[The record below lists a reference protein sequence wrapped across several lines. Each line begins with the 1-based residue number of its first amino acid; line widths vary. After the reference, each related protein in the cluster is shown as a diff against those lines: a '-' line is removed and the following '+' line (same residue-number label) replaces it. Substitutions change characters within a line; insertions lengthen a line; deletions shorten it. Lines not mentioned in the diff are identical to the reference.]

1 MSNGQPTQGVGDIES
16 QTSATTASGYNTS
29 PETFPEKDNSVKPLH
44 ANTKTTDIAEVDG
57 GQHQAAPAEPVAA
70 VPKPDTPASPDP
82 GPSALQLTIIIVPL
96 CCALFLAAL
105 DITIVTTALPT
116 IVEEFNSSAGY
127 TWIGSAYLLANAAST
142 PTWGKLSD
150 IWGRKPILLI
160 VAFIFFVGSTL
171 AATSVNISMLI
182 VARCIQGLG
191 GGGLVVLVN
200 ICVSELVS
208 PRKRGQYLGY
218 LAIVWALASALGPIL
233 GGAFTQRV
241 TWRWCFYI
249 NRTCPMPLSRSKPN
263 LQVALLHDYFH
274 QYYQVTADN
283 FGLRL

>member
-1 MSNGQPTQGVGDIES
+1 MADGQPTQGVGDVDS
-16 QTSATTASGYNTS
+16 QASATTTSSHNTS
-29 PETFPEKDNSVKPLH
+29 PNAFHEKQSQEKQ
-44 ANTKTTDIAEVDG
+44 ANASTDTHITEVEG
-57 GQHQAAPAEPVAA
+57 GQDHAAPGEPVAA
-70 VPKPDTPASPDP
+70 APTSDASPAQE
-82 GPSALQLTIIIVPL
+82 PSALQLAIIVVPL
-96 CCALFLAAL
+96 CAALFLAAL

-116 IVEEFNSSAGY
+116 IVADFNSSAGY
-127 TWIGSAYLLANAAST
+127 TWIGSAYLLTNAAFT

-150 IWGRKPILLI
+150 IWGRKPILLL

-171 AATSVNISMLI
+171 AATSVSISMLI

-208 PRKRGQYLGY
+208 PRHRGQYLGY

-249 NRTCPMPLSRSKPN
+249 NRTCPRLRCFLDKSGV
-263 LQVALLHDYFH
+263 QVPWLHICVRGDYGSSLT
-274 QYYQVTADN
+274 Y
-283 FGLRL
+283 